1 MEFPKLNW
9 SEQVCVLL
17 SKPSSGIQYMLN
29 IITALTVGIS
39 GASYAFLCDTDVSV
53 GYAAII
59 YI

>member
-1 MEFPKLNW
+1 M
-9 SEQVCVLL
+9 LL